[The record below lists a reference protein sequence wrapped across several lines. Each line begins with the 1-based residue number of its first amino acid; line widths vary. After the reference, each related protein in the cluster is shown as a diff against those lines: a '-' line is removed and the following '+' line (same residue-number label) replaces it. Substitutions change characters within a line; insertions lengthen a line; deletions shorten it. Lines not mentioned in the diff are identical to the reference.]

1 MELNEFRPYKLNSIA
16 SAFDIHLRQL
26 LHLLH
31 RMKFT
36 ENEYVNRKVQFNRNT
51 IGSLIRKLIISWAT
65 ILSLNF
71 TYLPK
76 SYPIFNGFNMVFEE
90 TLGIKNI
97 NPFKVALQI
106 TFIIIEYI
114 SLYSLWTQMR
124 YRNTKLECV
133 FNLRANTDRQVSQ
146 TSQQIFIQ
154 YFCRYSYLA
163 GLCNKVAALGL
174 AAFGFR
180 MIYFTFHLYQ
190 SGHINELQ
198 LIISIY
204 YSFILPQKFFNVM
217 FIIFSLL
224 VGLFFIVK
232 IFHNQMIICLIFA
245 KSFST
250 LQKEHLFFKLF
261 NSYIILHRNIVNY
274 NRTVKEY
281 IFAIDFGSKFLSTLL
296 VIHVLK
302 ERQKTFF
309 IIFLMICYLSAYIYD
324 MFIHFRLA
332 FFQIKNQIIY
342 KNLVNYVGNQQLKR
356 IKLYNVTTVLVG
368 NEKQCQGYDLNHLH
382 FYNLYFQQKLSFL
395 IEFIS
400 DNQMG
405 FTNGKTYLINQYK
418 LFETIWVNAYMFL
431 LLYKKVKL

>member
-114 SLYSLWTQMR
+114 SLYSLWTQIR

-174 AAFGFR
+174 AAFGV
-180 MIYFTFHLYQ
+180 L
-190 SGHINELQ
+190 
-198 LIISIY
+198 
-204 YSFILPQKFFNVM
+204 
-217 FIIFSLL
+217 
-224 VGLFFIVK
+224 
-232 IFHNQMIICLIFA
+232 
-245 KSFST
+245 
-250 LQKEHLFFKLF
+250 
-261 NSYIILHRNIVNY
+261 NY

-309 IIFLMICYLSAYIYD
+309 IVFLMICYLSAYIYD

-431 LLYKKVKL
+431 LLYKKVISLQNY